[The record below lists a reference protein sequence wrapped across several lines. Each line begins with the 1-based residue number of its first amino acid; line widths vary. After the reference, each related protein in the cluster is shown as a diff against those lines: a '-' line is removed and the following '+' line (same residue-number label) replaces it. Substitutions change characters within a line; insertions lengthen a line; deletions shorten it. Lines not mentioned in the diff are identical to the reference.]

1 MTAEQPLQID
11 SVEELFKHQEEILAR
26 IERVPNGGNLF
37 VVHPLQMLADVGVQ
51 LSPAAREELLRRSP
65 RLATASPVAYEA
77 VRSGTRE
84 QKVRV
89 HLRPHQGAPA
99 L

>member
-1 MTAEQPLQID
+1 MALEQPLEIN
-11 SVEELFKHQEEILAR
+11 SVDELFRRQQEILAR

-51 LSPAAREELLRRSP
+51 LSQAAREELLRSSP
-65 RLATASPVAYEA
+65 QLAAASPAAYQVA
-77 VRSGTRE
+77 RSGSTN

-89 HLRPHQGAPA
+89 HLQPHQGAPPQ
-99 L
+99 

>member
-1 MTAEQPLQID
+1 MRAEQPLPIE
-11 SVEELFKHQEEILAR
+11 SIEELFKHQEEILAR

-51 LSPAAREELLRRSP
+51 LSPAVREELLRRSP
-65 RLATASPVAYEA
+65 QLAAASPVAYEA
-77 VRSGTRE
+77 VRSGDKD

-89 HLRPHQGAPA
+89 HLRPHKGAPR